1 MKHLIL
7 FTALTLAPILY
18 AEEKAAPK
26 EPTKEEIE
34 KLEGFEPAPADDSGI
49 INLQIDLQIIALPT
63 ETAMSL
69 IGPLRDPAQIDKT
82 IAKLHEMIAA
92 KKAVLVGWPMV
103 ITKSGNRAVTENID
117 EQRYATEYSPATVPA
132 TDNPSTPQADPNKPE
147 TKPAAEEAAAP
158 AKKTA
163 APAKEAAKTAP
174 LPDGPVTA
182 TAFETRNTGVTL
194 EIEPVLGPD
203 GCHIDMQLA
212 PQHTSLVRFEK
223 ITTIAAGKECTVE
236 QPLFHTNKVTTN
248 ITVRDGQSTLL
259 GTFQAGKPEG
269 WMELFILKAA
279 VKKIK

>member
-7 FTALTLAPILY
+7 LTALTLAQILY

-34 KLEGFEPAPADDSGI
+34 KLDGFVAAPADDSGI

-63 ETAMSL
+63 ETAMPL

-82 IAKLHEMIAA
+82 VTKLHEMIAA

-103 ITKSGNRAVTENID
+103 ITKSGNRAVSENID

-132 TDNPSTPQADPNKPE
+132 TDNPSAPQANPNKPE
-147 TKPAAEEAAAP
+147 AKPAEEAAAP

-163 APAKEAAKTAP
+163 APTKETAKTAP

-203 GCHIDMQLA
+203 GHLIDMQLA
-212 PQHTSLVRFEK
+212 PQHVSLVRFEK
-223 ITTIAAGKECTVE
+223 TTTIAAGKECTVE
-236 QPLFHTNKVTTN
+236 QPLFHTNKVITN
-248 ITVRDGQSTLL
+248 ITVRDGQSILL

>member
-7 FTALTLAPILY
+7 LTALTLAPILY
-18 AEEKAAPK
+18 AEEKAVPK

-34 KLEGFEPAPADDSGI
+34 KLDGFEPAPADDSGI

-82 IAKLHEMIAA
+82 VTKLHEMIAA

-132 TDNPSTPQADPNKPE
+132 TDNPSTPPADPNKPE
-147 TKPAAEEAAAP
+147 AKP
-158 AKKTA
+158 A
-163 APAKEAAKTAP
+163 APAKETAKTAP

-182 TAFETRNTGVTL
+182 TAFETRNVGVTL

-203 GCHIDMQLA
+203 GHLIDMQLA
-212 PQHTSLVRFEK
+212 PQHVSLVRFEK
-223 ITTIAAGKECTVE
+223 TTTIAAGKECTVE

-248 ITVRDGQSTLL
+248 ITVRDGQSILL

-269 WMELFILKAA
+269 WMELFILKAV